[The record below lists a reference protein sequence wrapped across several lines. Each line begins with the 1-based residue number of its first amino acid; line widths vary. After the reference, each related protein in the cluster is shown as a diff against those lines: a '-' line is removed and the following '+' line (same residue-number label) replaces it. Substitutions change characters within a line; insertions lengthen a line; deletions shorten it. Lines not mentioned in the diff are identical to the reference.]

1 MCMYINTYVRDV
13 YILNVLNSLIGDKFI
28 TLELLGSM
36 IQRVDLF
43 ITVNNYM
50 NYSMQLYVHTR
61 NC

>member
-1 MCMYINTYVRDV
+1 MYINTYVRDV